1 MSKNTKEVM
10 KGNNFRTLQINESE
24 EKYIYIQ
31 YILNIYRRYT
41 LQDIHRL
48 PIHFKKHTALRLLQR
63 FELSLD
69 EVKHYIRAAKI
80 IKPVEKDGNI
90 GIMQSNLGDSKI
102 KFVFTIREKALWIIT
117 VEECK

>member
-1 MSKNTKEVM
+1 MQNIH
-10 KGNNFRTLQINESE
+10 TLP
-24 EKYIYIQ
+24 
-31 YILNIYRRYT
+31 LN
-41 LQDIHRL
+41 
-48 PIHFKKHTALRLLQR
+48 FKKHAAIMLLER

-69 EVKHYIRAAKI
+69 EVKHYIRTAKI

-90 GIMQSNLGDSKI
+90 EILQSTIGDSKI